1 MLLSNPFSGLKYL
14 AVDDFPAMRS
24 MIKSILQAL
33 GVPAGDVELATTGE
47 EAIDLLGKRRFDVVL
62 CDYNLGPGKDGQQ
75 VLEEARHRGLL
86 GLHSIFVMITAENT
100 REMVM
105 SAVEHE
111 PDNYLSKPFNKEL
124 LRTRLTRLFDRK
136 RSLQPINDALTSNNY
151 PKALALLNAM
161 IAKNPKNLPDLLKIK
176 AQISISAGRYDDAL
190 AIYESALQA
199 RDMAWAQLGKAKV
212 LFAKKQ
218 YVEAKA
224 LFQAM
229 IEEYPFLVAAYD
241 WLAKIQAID
250 GDLSA
255 AEATLSRAIKLSP
268 KAVRRQHE
276 LGDLAMQNGNL
287 EVAEKAYDR
296 AVSFGRHSVFSHPSA
311 HSGLAKSKSANNK
324 HLDALKIIQDLSKSF
339 VNDPEAD
346 FYQATARAVIKQNQG
361 DAAGA
366 AEELLRAEEFM
377 GQFEHGATGKLG
389 LEMAS
394 ACSTLG
400 QTDKAA
406 QLLRSVVANNHDDD
420 ALLGSVGQVLK
431 ASGLSDAPDQLIEE
445 IRKDVFR
452 KNNRGVKLIREGKL
466 DDAIHLLH
474 DAADELPSNK
484 TINLNAAKACLM
496 KMEARG
502 TNSEDLREAGKY
514 IDRVRK
520 MAPDDW
526 RLSSLIPRLQQL
538 LQGQ

>member
-1 MLLSNPFSGLKYL
+1 MAIANPFIGLKYL
-14 AVDDFPAMRS
+14 TVDDFPAMRS
-24 MIKSILQAL
+24 MVKSILVGL
-33 GVPAGDVELATTGE
+33 GVPNKDIDPASTGE
-47 EAIDLLGKRRFDVVL
+47 EAIGLLAKRRYDVVL

-86 GLHSIFVMITAENT
+86 GLHSVFIMITAENT

-124 LRTRLTRLFDRK
+124 LRTRLTRLFERK
-136 RSLQPINDALTSNNY
+136 HILEPVNEALTSNNY

-161 IAKNPKNLPDLLKIK
+161 IAEGPKHLPDLLKIK
-176 AQISISAGRYDDAL
+176 AHISIQAGRYDDAL
-190 AIYESALQA
+190 DIYNQALQT
-199 RDMAWAQLGKAKV
+199 RDMAWAKLGKAKV

-218 YVEAKA
+218 YPEAKA

-241 WLAKIQAID
+241 WLAKIQSIE
-250 GDLSA
+250 GDLNA
-255 AEATLSRAIKLSP
+255 AEASLARAVKLSP

-276 LGDLAMQNGNL
+276 LGEVALQNGNAEL
-287 EVAEKAYDR
+287 AEKAFDR

-311 HSGLAKSKSANNK
+311 YAGLAKSKSANNK
-324 HLDALKIIQDLSKSF
+324 HLDALKIVQDLGKNFADS
-339 VNDPEAD
+339 PEAD
-346 FYQATARAVIKQNQG
+346 FYQATTRAVIKQNQG
-361 DAAGA
+361 DTKGA
-366 AEELLRAEEFM
+366 AEELQRAEGLM

-389 LEMAS
+389 LEMAA
-394 ACSTLG
+394 ACYQLG
-400 QTDKAA
+400 QTDKAS

-420 ALLGSVGQVLK
+420 GLLGSVGQVLK
-431 ASGLSDAPDQLIEE
+431 ASGLSDAPDQMIDD
-445 IRKDVFR
+445 IRKEVFR
-452 KNNRGVKLIREGKL
+452 KNNKGVKLIREGQL
-466 DDAIHLLH
+466 DEAIKLLH

-496 KMEARG
+496 KMEAQGSNTQDMRDA
-502 TNSEDLREAGKY
+502 NKY
-514 IDRVRK
+514 IDRVK
-520 MAPDDW
+520 HMAPDDW

-538 LQGQ
+538 INKP